1 MEIVE
6 EKRNSLSILAL
17 FFGIALIFIGIM
29 ELILILIEATF
40 EDVSIL
46 FFTSPGDAVFETSFL
61 DHIMKAFVSF
71 VVGGVF
77 LYGYPKIREG
87 SLEGFSFLVGGGI
100 LLMGIGFLF
109 IAIWTAN
116 LIDTAILGLVEP
128 DIWEQ
133 YVITDGIRI
142 EWFLAIGSINIIL
155 IWKKREEYLK

>member
-1 MEIVE
+1 MDIVE
-6 EKRNSLSILAL
+6 DKRNSISRSAL
-17 FFGIALIFIGIM
+17 FFGIPLIFIGIM